1 MTAASIYSLPLHL
14 KGEIKVTKQRKFM
27 GWIMIL
33 PALILNILVMG
44 GPIVGTLAISLTNWD
59 GMRPPKFIGLANFQ
73 KLVGDSGFFWA
84 VLNNI
89 RWTVFFVTVPIIFA
103 LIMAG
108 ILSKIKRGQMVYR
121 VLFFLPYIAMSV
133 VIAKMWSLIFNP
145 FSGIA
150 TVLEKIGIQAPMF
163 LGDPDIALYSVAFVD
178 ASRYWI
184 FLMIMFLTAF
194 FQLDKS
200 LEEAA
205 TIDGAN
211 RVQRFL
217 YVVIPQIRPTLVTII
232 SLTFIWSFTAFD
244 FVFLMTG
251 GGPGNATE
259 LVSTYMYRLAM
270 SSHQPGYASAISLV
284 MVLFSA
290 AYLLIMELLRKRGW
304 EI

>member
-1 MTAASIYSLPLHL
+1 
-14 KGEIKVTKQRKFM
+14 
-27 GWIMIL
+27 MIL
-33 PALILNILVMG
+33 PALILNIFVMG
-44 GPIVGTLAISLTNWD
+44 GPILGTLGISLTNWD
-59 GMRPPKFIGLANFQ
+59 GIRPPKFIGLANFR
-73 KLVGDSGFFWA
+73 KLLGDSGFFWA
-84 VLNNI
+84 VLNNV
-89 RWTVFFVTVPIIFA
+89 RWTIFFVTVPIIFA
-103 LIMAG
+103 LIMAAV
-108 ILSKIKRGQMVYR
+108 LSKVKRGQMVYR
-121 VLFFLPYIAMSV
+121 VLFFLPYIVMSV
-133 VIAKMWSLIFNP
+133 VVAKMWSLIFNP

-150 TVLEKIGIQAPMF
+150 TVLAKFGIERTPLF
-163 LGDPDIALYSVAFVD
+163 LGNPDIALYSVAFVD

-205 TIDGAN
+205 KIDGAN
-211 RVQRFL
+211 RVQNFL
-217 YVVIPQIRPTLVTII
+217 YVLVPQIRPTLVTII

-270 SSHQPGYASAISLV
+270 SSQQPGYASAIALV

-290 AYLLIMELLRKRGW
+290 AYLTLMTLLRKRGW

>member
-1 MTAASIYSLPLHL
+1 M
-14 KGEIKVTKQRKFM
+14 TKQRNLM
-27 GWIMIL
+27 AWIMIL
-33 PALILNILVMG
+33 PALILNIFVMG
-44 GPIVGTLAISLTNWD
+44 GPILGTLAISLTNWD
-59 GMRPPKFIGLANFQ
+59 GIRPPKFVGIANFQ
-73 KLVGDSGFFWA
+73 KLLGDSGFYWA
-84 VLNNI
+84 VLNNVK
-89 RWTVFFVTVPIIFA
+89 WTIFFVTVPIIFA

-108 ILSKIKRGQMVYR
+108 ILSKVKKGQMVYR
-121 VLFFLPYIAMSV
+121 VLFFLPYIVMSV
-133 VIAKMWSLIFNP
+133 VVAKMWSLIFNP

-150 TVLEKIGIQAPMF
+150 TIMAKFGIEAPLF
-163 LGDPDIALYSVAFVD
+163 LGNPDIALYSVAFVD

-205 TIDGAN
+205 KIDGAN
-211 RVQRFL
+211 RVQNFF
-217 YVVIPQIRPTLVTII
+217 YVLVPQIRPTLVTII

-270 SSHQPGYASAISLV
+270 SSQQPGYASAIALV

-290 AYLLIMELLRKRGW
+290 AYLLLMNLLRKRGW

>member
-1 MTAASIYSLPLHL
+1 
-14 KGEIKVTKQRKFM
+14 
-27 GWIMIL
+27 
-33 PALILNILVMG
+33 MG
-44 GPIVGTLAISLTNWD
+44 GPILGTLAISLTNWD
-59 GMRPPKFIGLANFQ
+59 GIRPPKFVGIANFQ
-73 KLVGDSGFFWA
+73 KLLGDSGFYWA
-84 VLNNI
+84 VLNNVK
-89 RWTVFFVTVPIIFA
+89 WTIFFVTVPIIFA

-108 ILSKIKRGQMVYR
+108 ILSKVKKGQMVYR
-121 VLFFLPYIAMSV
+121 VLFFLPYIVMSV
-133 VIAKMWSLIFNP
+133 VVAKMWSLIFNP

-150 TVLEKIGIQAPMF
+150 TIMAKFGIEAPLF
-163 LGDPDIALYSVAFVD
+163 LGNPDIALYSVAFVD

-205 TIDGAN
+205 KIDGAN
-211 RVQRFL
+211 RVQNFF
-217 YVVIPQIRPTLVTII
+217 YVLVPQIRPTLVTII

-270 SSHQPGYASAISLV
+270 SSQQPGYASAIALV

-290 AYLLIMELLRKRGW
+290 AYLLLMNLLRKRGW

>member
-1 MTAASIYSLPLHL
+1 MAKKRNI
-14 KGEIKVTKQRKFM
+14 V
-27 GWIMIL
+27 GWLMIL
-33 PALILNILVMG
+33 PALLLNIFVMG
-44 GPIVGTLAISLTNWD
+44 GPILGTLGISLTNWD
-59 GMRPPKFIGLANFQ
+59 GIRPPKFIGLANFR
-73 KLVGDSGFFWA
+73 KLLGDSGFFWS
-84 VLNNI
+84 VLNNVK
-89 RWTVFFVTVPIIFA
+89 WTIFFVTVPILFA

-108 ILSKIKRGQMVYR
+108 ILSKVKRGQMLYR
-121 VLFFLPYIAMSV
+121 VLFFLPYIVMSV
-133 VIAKMWSLIFNP
+133 VVAKMWSLIFNP

-150 TVLEKIGIQAPMF
+150 TILAKFGIERVPLF

-205 TIDGAN
+205 RIDGAN
-211 RVQRFL
+211 RVQNFF
-217 YVVIPQIRPTLVTII
+217 YVLIPQIRPTLVTII

-244 FVFLMTG
+244 FVYLMTG

-270 SSHQPGYASAISLV
+270 SSQQPGYASAIALV

-290 AYLLIMELLRKRGW
+290 GYLLLMSLLRKRGW

>member
-1 MTAASIYSLPLHL
+1 MQVAICFREGGEKNMTKKRNI
-14 KGEIKVTKQRKFM
+14 M
-27 GWIMIL
+27 GWLMIL
-33 PALILNILVMG
+33 PALILNIFVVG
-44 GPIVGTLAISLTNWD
+44 APILGTLGISLTNWD
-59 GMRPPKFIGLANFQ
+59 GIRSPKFVGLANFR
-73 KLVGDSGFFWA
+73 KLLGDSSFFWA
-84 VLNNI
+84 ALNNV
-89 RWTVFFVTVPIIFA
+89 RWTLFFCTVPIIFA
-103 LIMAG
+103 LLMAG
-108 ILSKIKRGQMVYR
+108 ILSKVKRGQMVYR
-121 VLFFLPYIAMSV
+121 VLFFLPYIVMSV
-133 VIAKMWSLIFNP
+133 VVAKMWSLIFNP
-145 FSGIA
+145 FSGISTILA
-150 TVLEKIGIQAPMF
+150 KVGIEAPFF

-194 FQLDKS
+194 FQLDKT

-205 TIDGAN
+205 KIDGAN
-211 RVQRFL
+211 RVQSFL

-251 GGPGNATE
+251 GGPGNSTE

-270 SSHQPGYASAISLV
+270 SSQQPGYASAIALI

-290 AYLLIMELLRKRGW
+290 TYLAFMGLLRKRGW

>member
-1 MTAASIYSLPLHL
+1 
-14 KGEIKVTKQRKFM
+14 
-27 GWIMIL
+27 
-33 PALILNILVMG
+33 
-44 GPIVGTLAISLTNWD
+44 
-59 GMRPPKFIGLANFQ
+59 
-73 KLVGDSGFFWA
+73 
-84 VLNNI
+84 
-89 RWTVFFVTVPIIFA
+89 
-103 LIMAG
+103 MAG
-108 ILSKIKRGQMVYR
+108 ILSKVKKGQMAYR
-121 VLFFLPYIAMSV
+121 VLFFLPYIVMSV
-133 VIAKMWSLIFNP
+133 VVAKMWSLIFNP

-150 TVLEKIGIQAPMF
+150 TVLAKFGIQAPLF

-205 TIDGAN
+205 KIDGAN
-211 RVQRFL
+211 RVQNFF
-217 YVVIPQIRPTLVTII
+217 YVLIPQIRPTLVTII

-270 SSHQPGYASAISLV
+270 SSQQPGYASAIALV

-290 AYLLIMELLRKRGW
+290 GYLLLMNLLRKRGW

>member
-1 MTAASIYSLPLHL
+1 MTKKRNI
-14 KGEIKVTKQRKFM
+14 M
-27 GWIMIL
+27 GWLMIL
-33 PALILNILVMG
+33 PALILNIFVVG
-44 GPIVGTLAISLTNWD
+44 APILGTLGISLTNWD
-59 GMRPPKFIGLANFQ
+59 GIRSPKFVGLANFR
-73 KLVGDSGFFWA
+73 KLLGDSSFFWA
-84 VLNNI
+84 ALNNV
-89 RWTVFFVTVPIIFA
+89 RWTLFFCTVPIIFA
-103 LIMAG
+103 LLMAG
-108 ILSKIKRGQMVYR
+108 ILSKVKRGQMVYR
-121 VLFFLPYIAMSV
+121 VLFFLPYIVMSV
-133 VIAKMWSLIFNP
+133 VVAKMWSLIFNP
-145 FSGIA
+145 FSGISTILA
-150 TVLEKIGIQAPMF
+150 KVGIEAPFF

-194 FQLDKS
+194 FQLDKT

-205 TIDGAN
+205 KIDGAN
-211 RVQRFL
+211 RVQSFL

-251 GGPGNATE
+251 GGPGNSTE

-270 SSHQPGYASAISLV
+270 SSQQPGYASAIALI

-290 AYLLIMELLRKRGW
+290 TYLAFMGLLRKRGW

>member
-1 MTAASIYSLPLHL
+1 MTKKRNIMAWL
-14 KGEIKVTKQRKFM
+14 
-27 GWIMIL
+27 MIL
-33 PALILNILVMG
+33 PALILNIFVMG
-44 GPIVGTLAISLTNWD
+44 GPILGTLGISLTNWD
-59 GMRPPKFIGLANFQ
+59 GIRPPKFIGLANFR
-73 KLVGDSGFFWA
+73 KLLGDSGFFWA
-84 VLNNI
+84 VLNNV
-89 RWTVFFVTVPIIFA
+89 RWTIFFVTVPIIFA
-103 LIMAG
+103 LIMAAV
-108 ILSKIKRGQMVYR
+108 LSKVKRGQMVYR
-121 VLFFLPYIAMSV
+121 VLFFLPYIVMSV
-133 VIAKMWSLIFNP
+133 VVAKMWSLIFNP

-150 TVLEKIGIQAPMF
+150 TVLAKFGIERTPLF
-163 LGDPDIALYSVAFVD
+163 LGNPDIALYSVAFVD

-205 TIDGAN
+205 KIDGAN
-211 RVQRFL
+211 RVQNFL
-217 YVVIPQIRPTLVTII
+217 YVLVPQIRPTLVTII

-270 SSHQPGYASAISLV
+270 SSQQPGYASAIALV

-290 AYLLIMELLRKRGW
+290 AYLTLMTLLRKRGW